1 MKKFKNFVIGGI
13 QQKVFNLVLITAL
26 MLMAAYTIVIAVQ
39 TGRIAQIVDET
50 NRQQKQS
57 ITEISR
63 ETMDAVVNSSLVQ
76 SVGMQAYIADD
87 LFRDTAGV
95 VQVIADYAEHLFA
108 DPGAYAQRRVQPPQ
122 QGQDGQ
128 ITVQLLT
135 EEGVDPTEPELARK
149 LALMGNLGDL
159 MLAEYAGAN
168 VDSCYVALPEG
179 AMLLVDDH
187 ASSKFD
193 DKGAVR
199 SIPIRARPWYTEAAE
214 AGSLI
219 FTDVTTDVF
228 TGETSIMC
236 AMPIYH
242 EGQLAAVIGAD
253 LFLGD
258 MATAVKQ
265 ASENGGMVLI
275 LNQSGHVIFSPQTE
289 GIFRVQPA
297 AEAQDLRQSDNT
309 ELAAFVTDALKIET
323 GVRRVDV
330 EGWSYYMVGTPIET
344 VGWTLVSAVPQALL
358 DRPTENMLAK
368 YDGIQN
374 EAVNKL
380 LYSLGRARQT
390 IFVLLGV
397 VFVLG
402 LSAALILAKQIV
414 KPLEAITRRV
424 RALGGNDLRFSME
437 PAFRTGD
444 EIEVLAE
451 SFAMLSGKTLQYISE
466 VERVTAE
473 KERIGTELALATRI
487 QADML
492 PNIFPAFPERSEF
505 DIYASMDPAKEVG
518 GDFYDFFLVD
528 DDHLCMVIADVS
540 GKGVPAALF
549 MMASKIILANNAM
562 LGKSP
567 AQILTDSNAAIC
579 SNNRE
584 EMFVTV
590 WLGILELST
599 GKLTAANA
607 GHEYPVVKHPDGRF
621 ELLRDKHGFVVGGL
635 DSAKY
640 RQYELVLEPGS
651 KLFVYTD
658 GVPEA
663 TDAQQKLFGTEKMLD
678 ALNAAPDSAA
688 QQCLQ
693 NVRRAVDSFVKDAEQ
708 FDDLTMLCLTYNGPD
723 AASAEEKDGAQ

>member
-1 MKKFKNFVIGGI
+1 
-13 QQKVFNLVLITAL
+13 
-26 MLMAAYTIVIAVQ
+26 
-39 TGRIAQIVDET
+39 
-50 NRQQKQS
+50 
-57 ITEISR
+57 
-63 ETMDAVVNSSLVQ
+63 
-76 SVGMQAYIADD
+76 
-87 LFRDTAGV
+87 
-95 VQVIADYAEHLFA
+95 
-108 DPGAYAQRRVQPPQ
+108 
-122 QGQDGQ
+122 
-128 ITVQLLT
+128 
-135 EEGVDPTEPELARK
+135 
-149 LALMGNLGDL
+149 MGNLGDL

-258 MATAVKQ
+258 MATAVKKT
-265 ASENGGMVLI
+265 SENGGMVLI

-297 AEAQDLRQSDNT
+297 AQAQDLRQSDNA
-309 ELAAFVTDALKIET
+309 ELAAFVADALESET

-330 EGWSYYMVGTPIET
+330 EGWSYYMVGNPIET

-368 YDGIQN
+368 YDSIQN
-374 EAVNKL
+374 EAVGSL
-380 LYSLGRARQT
+380 LYSLGKARET

-505 DIYASMDPAKEVG
+505 DIYASMDQAKEVG

-693 NVRRAVDSFVKDAEQ
+693 NVRRAVDGFVKDAEQ